1 MTTARHFP
9 RKAEVVV
16 VGGGVVGLSLAGL
29 LAEGGRDVVLLDAG
43 GPAGS
48 TANAGSLHVQMQSR
62 FLRMYPEQVPALE
75 SGLHL
80 YPKAVDFWH
89 DLERKLNADFGMKMT
104 GGLMVAETE
113 DQLDFLRKKA
123 ARERALGLDS
133 EILERSDLDRVAPY
147 IGPSVI
153 GAELC
158 ANEGKLNP
166 LQANAAIRGWAES
179 CGVAIHDGVHV
190 SALAPQG
197 SGFIVET
204 GGGKVHADQVVIA
217 AAYGSR
223 TLLEPFGYELAIEA
237 EPLHVNITERAAPF
251 IGHLVQHAERPITL
265 KQFASGH
272 VVIGGGWPANLG
284 GERGFP
290 TVELASIIG
299 NATLAQHIV
308 PTVSKLHIIR
318 TWAGVNTP
326 TDGKSI
332 LGPVEGVPGLFVAI
346 PGDAGYTLG
355 PLCASLVAECVLGKK
370 PAEDIDP
377 YSPARFRKLA
387 AARPKADAHLSAL

>member
-1 MTTARHFP
+1 MTGKPLPH
-9 RKAEVVV
+9 KAEVVI
-16 VGGGVVGLSLAGL
+16 VGGGVVGLALAGF
-29 LAEGGRDVVLLDAG
+29 LAEGGREVALFDAG

-89 DLERKLNADFGMKMT
+89 DLERKLGADFGMKMT
-104 GGLMVAETE
+104 GGLMVAETD

-133 EILERSDLDRVAPY
+133 EILERNDLNRVAPY
-147 IGPSVI
+147 IGPAIV

-166 LQANAAIRGWAES
+166 LQANAAIRSWALARGAAIFDS
-179 CGVAIHDGVHV
+179 VAV
-190 SALAPQG
+190 SALVPDG
-197 SGFIVET
+197 SEIAVET
-204 GGGKVHADQVVIA
+204 ASGKLGARQVVIA

-223 TLLEPFGYELAIEA
+223 SLLEPFGYKLAIEA

-284 GERGFP
+284 HGRGFP

-308 PTVSKLHIIR
+308 PTVSNLHIIR

-355 PLCASLVAECVLGKK
+355 PLCASLVADCVLGRT
-370 PAEDIDP
+370 PAEDLVP
-377 YSPARFRKLA
+377 YSPARFRKDN
-387 AARPKADAHLSAL
+387 AARPSAL